1 VGRGGAPKLIRVEH
15 QEFVDQFTIQAR
27 ALRAAAVE
35 AGPSAPVDTCP
46 LWTVHDLVRHIAGVN
61 AWAVDALRAED
72 VNERPEWPTAPDE
85 WDDLLVWWD
94 ERAVE
99 LADELRAADPG
110 RPTWTLVGT
119 ATAGFWAR
127 RQAHEAAIHRLD
139 AEHARLG
146 GEVPPL
152 LFTPEFAADG
162 VDEFL
167 TRMTVIASRRKPV
180 DREGTIVLHAA
191 DAGQAWEV
199 RLAPG
204 EVPVTSPVT
213 GSGTDG
219 DTTVAG
225 TADALFRAVW
235 GRPSG
240 AAITGDS
247 GLLDALPRV

>member
-1 VGRGGAPKLIRVEH
+1 
-15 QEFVDQFTIQAR
+15 
-27 ALRAAAVE
+27 
-35 AGPSAPVDTCP
+35 
-46 LWTVHDLVRHIAGVN
+46 
-61 AWAVDALRAED
+61 
-72 VNERPEWPTAPDE
+72 
-85 WDDLLVWWD
+85 VWWD

-99 LADELRAADPG
+99 LADELRAVDPG

-146 GEVPPL
+146 GDVPSL

-167 TRMTVIASRRKPV
+167 TRMMVISSRRKPV

-191 DAGQAWEV
+191 DAGRAWEV

-204 EVPVTSPVT
+204 EVPVTRPVT

-240 AAITGDS
+240 AVVTGDS